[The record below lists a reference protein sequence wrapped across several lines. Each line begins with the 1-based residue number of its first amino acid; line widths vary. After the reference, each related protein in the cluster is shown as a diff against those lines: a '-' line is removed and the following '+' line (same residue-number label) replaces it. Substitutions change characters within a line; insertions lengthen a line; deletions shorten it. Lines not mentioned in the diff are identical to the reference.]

1 MVFKE
6 FPGIY
11 YDRQAKFNK
20 KRAKIRKSLIQGMME
35 NSCRKGC

>member
-6 FPGIY
+6 FSGIY

-20 KRAKIRKSLIQGMME
+20 KLVKIRKSLIQSMI
-35 NSCRKGC
+35 